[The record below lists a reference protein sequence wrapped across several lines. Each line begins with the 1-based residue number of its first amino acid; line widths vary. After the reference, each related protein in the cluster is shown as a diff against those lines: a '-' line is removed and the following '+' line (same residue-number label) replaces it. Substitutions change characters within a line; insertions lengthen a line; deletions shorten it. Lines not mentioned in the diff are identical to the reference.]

1 MIQLINLPI
10 ELLIIIYEEPENI
23 DDALHLARSCKWMY
37 KVLDTQSHR
46 LSICSH
52 IIQNGD
58 HHKYDLRLDTSETFC
73 HSFRNKH
80 YTTGEP
86 VSDSERPLF
95 SEEIFGGRSPDPMYR
110 KLVPDTVWSIVTRW
124 HAMKILFD
132 LYCDSTVRRSFLWS
146 ALWQTTDQIS
156 SLSRQEDIYGKPLP
170 APSGENCRVIQ
181 SMTMAEK
188 MEAYARFYRALG
200 SHWLHG
206 NMTWTAGVSRH
217 ADFSACEDAFGKI
230 MLLWLDDCEH
240 SSLQEKAETIE
251 VTDFVWG
258 FLALM
263 LFSNP
268 DAPNSFKGHLQLNE
282 FLDEPILSNL
292 PGNVP
297 PYTRL
302 VRLATFYLPPPH
314 IIELLLNMWTPE
326 TVPQSSHP
334 VDSCRVNKRH
344 YLRRLGFFDKKTG
357 TLGDDSLGD
366 ASSNFTTEA
375 LIMMEWW
382 GMDRLLGGGIVPIP
396 GFLPLPFVSWQLYRL
411 YRWKD
416 DMRGKT
422 ILYLWSE
429 QQLTKR
435 IKAYG
440 KAWGLD

>member
-1 MIQLINLPI
+1 
-10 ELLIIIYEEPENI
+10 
-23 DDALHLARSCKWMY
+23 
-37 KVLDTQSHR
+37 
-46 LSICSH
+46 
-52 IIQNGD
+52 
-58 HHKYDLRLDTSETFC
+58 
-73 HSFRNKH
+73 
-80 YTTGEP
+80 
-86 VSDSERPLF
+86 
-95 SEEIFGGRSPDPMYR
+95 
-110 KLVPDTVWSIVTRW
+110 
-124 HAMKILFD
+124 
-132 LYCDSTVRRSFLWS
+132 
-146 ALWQTTDQIS
+146 
-156 SLSRQEDIYGKPLP
+156 
-170 APSGENCRVIQ
+170 
-181 SMTMAEK
+181 MAEK
-188 MEAYARFYRALG
+188 LEAYARFYRALG
-200 SHWLHG
+200 SHWLHV

-297 PYTRL
+297 PYSRL

-314 IIELLLNMWTPE
+314 IIELLLDMWMPE

-344 YLRRLGFFDKKTG
+344 YLRRLGFLDKKPG

-382 GMDRLLGGGIVPIP
+382 GMDRLLGGGIVLIP
-396 GFLPLPFVSWQLYRL
+396 GSLPLPFVSWQLYRL

-416 DMRGKT
+416 DMRGKP
-422 ILYLWSE
+422 ILYLWFE

-435 IKAYG
+435 IKDYG